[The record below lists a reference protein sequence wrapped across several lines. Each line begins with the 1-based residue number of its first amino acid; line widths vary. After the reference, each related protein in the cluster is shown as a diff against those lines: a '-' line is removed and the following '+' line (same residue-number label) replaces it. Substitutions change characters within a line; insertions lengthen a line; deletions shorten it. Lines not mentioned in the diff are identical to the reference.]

1 MLVIGE
7 VKNHISCHPGENYIN
22 FVIYLYYIILFQDD
36 RIIFQD
42 KQLKMRE
49 CKKEYLKISKIRFRE
64 KDLNYILYFVIII
77 IFILYNFITLI
88 KREMISTNLILTRNY
103 HTFNMYNEN
112 ELKYNFIKYKLFNTS
127 N

>member
-1 MLVIGE
+1 
-7 VKNHISCHPGENYIN
+7 
-22 FVIYLYYIILFQDD
+22 
-36 RIIFQD
+36 
-42 KQLKMRE
+42 MRE
-49 CKKEYLKISKIRFRE
+49 CKEEYLMISKIRFRE
-64 KDLNYILYFVIII
+64 KDLNDILHFVIII